1 MGLSHTVSEID
12 GDFSRKL
19 RTFLTPCTR
28 ILRPRSR
35 GSPWNWISALGVKK
49 TRIMGLPGRE
59 KKLDDIFSR
68 DGQTDTGMV
77 WYGIVEFNVPLD
89 TV

>member
-19 RTFLTPCTR
+19 RTFLSPCTR

-49 TRIMGLPGRE
+49 LESWGYRAER
-59 KKLDDIFSR
+59 KKLDDIFSRLDTIHQR

-77 WYGIVEFNVPLD
+77 WYSRV
-89 TV
+89 